1 MFRPPELDGQT
12 DHYPLL
18 REDSVA
24 PGSDVDMAPDESV
37 MSLLQSVRLD
47 SWQSQQ
53 SHQDLD
59 GFSPELRRIHD
70 MLMSMDSPE
79 SSPSMPP
86 VGLEEDGPPPFSLP
100 ASMAEERVATL
111 STAVVPAALPIPAES
126 STAMV
131 VAESEASGPLPYKA
145 KSRKVAHR
153 RIEVDA
159 GTCDV
164 SAGGVTKKPHFIS
177 TKPPID
183 DKLHEKD
190 FELMK
195 QKKTEQESR
204 ALLLKNISREARSA
218 AYHQRRVGTGNSSM
232 YVRIWQNNRERGD
245 TWAQLRYYQIVHLSR
260 LLLKESGVRGAF
272 LSNDMHDTLGNLA
285 IMAINQ
291 VVRTPDNRLL
301 PTASAPFWTLALAQ
315 EAWRRRP
322 GNEGW
327 STNCSDA
334 AWALSWEGMEAL
346 YHGNKYQE
354 SLKGAETHE
363 QETTRE
369 PSARDVLRG
378 RKHSVVRR
386 KVVSHGLGHSHNEI
400 IKKMQCLHEL
410 LAAAGDTLEDGTAGG
425 LHPDIRT
432 LMPPVV
438 NRYPKPPPSLDCMS
452 NTKARRIANH
462 RAFGTNKPTA
472 VEEKDLAEA
481 AASVAAMGTDVD

>member
-1 MFRPPELDGQT
+1 MCRDTEREKHDP
-12 DHYPLL
+12 HL
-18 REDSVA
+18 REDLVA
-24 PGSDVDMAPDESV
+24 PGSDVDVAPEDGV
-37 MSLLQSVRLD
+37 MSLLQSVRLE
-47 SWQSQQ
+47 SWESQQ
-53 SHQDLD
+53 AQQDPY

-79 SSPSMPP
+79 SSPSMPH
-86 VGLEEDGPPPFSLP
+86 VGIDEGSPTPFLLP
-100 ASMAEERVATL
+100 ASMVEEQEQ
-111 STAVVPAALPIPAES
+111 ALPTALPTPTES
-126 STAMV
+126 STATV
-131 VAESEASGPLPYKA
+131 VEQPESSAPPPYKA
-145 KSRKVAHR
+145 KCRKVAHR
-153 RIEVDA
+153 RIEVNT
-159 GTCDV
+159 GTCNV
-164 SAGGVTKKPHFIS
+164 SAEGVTKKPHFIS

-190 FELMK
+190 FELIK
-195 QKKTEQESR
+195 QKKIDQESR
-204 ALLLKNISREARSA
+204 SLLLKNISREARSA
-218 AYHQRRVGTGNSSM
+218 AYDQRCAATGNSSM
-232 YVRIWQNNRERGD
+232 YVRIWQNNRERGN

-260 LLLKESGVRGAF
+260 LLLKDSGVRGAF
-272 LSNDMHDTLGNLA
+272 LTQDMHDTLGNLA

-291 VVRTPDNRLL
+291 VVSTPDNRLL
-301 PTASAPFWTLALAQ
+301 QTASAPFWTLALAQ

-327 STNCSDA
+327 STNCRDA

-400 IKKMQCLHEL
+400 SKKMTCLHDL
-410 LAAAGDTLEDGTAGG
+410 LVAAGDLLQDGNAGG
-425 LHPDIRT
+425 LHPDIRG

-438 NRYPKPPPSLDCMS
+438 NRYLKPPPSLDCLT
-452 NTKARRIANH
+452 NAKARRIANH
-462 RAFGTNKPTA
+462 RAFGTKKPTA
-472 VEEKDLAEA
+472 IEEKDLAEA
-481 AASVAAMGTDVD
+481 AASVAAMDTDAD

>member
-1 MFRPPELDGQT
+1 MFRLPELDGQT
-12 DHYPLL
+12 NHYPLL
-18 REDSVA
+18 RKDSVA
-24 PGSDVDMAPDESV
+24 PGSDVDMAPDDGV
-37 MSLLQSVRLD
+37 MSLLQSVGLD

-53 SHQDLD
+53 AQQDPD
-59 GFSPELRRIHD
+59 GYTPELRRIHD
-70 MLMSMDSPE
+70 MIMSMGSPE

-86 VGLEEDGPPPFSLP
+86 AGLKENGVPPFSLP
-100 ASMAEERVATL
+100 TSTVEEHAATL
-111 STAVVPAALPIPAES
+111 STAVVPAALSIPAES
-126 STAMV
+126 STAMW
-131 VAESEASGPLPYKA
+131 VAQPEASGPPPYKA

-164 SAGGVTKKPHFIS
+164 SAEGVTKKPHFIS

-195 QKKTEQESR
+195 QKKVEQESR

-218 AYHQRRVGTGNSSM
+218 AYHQRRVGM
-232 YVRIWQNNRERGD
+232 YVRISQNNRERGD

-272 LSNDMHDTLGNLA
+272 LTRDMHDTLGILA

-346 YHGNKYQE
+346 YHGNRYQE

-363 QETTRE
+363 HETTHE

-386 KVVSHGLGHSHNEI
+386 KVVSHGLGHSHTEI

-410 LAAAGDTLEDGTAGG
+410 LFAAGDTLEDGTAGG
-425 LHPDIRT
+425 LHPDIRA

-438 NRYPKPPPSLDCMS
+438 NRYLKPPPSLHCMS
-452 NTKARRIANH
+452 NTKARRVSNH
-462 RAFGTNKPTA
+462 PVFGTKKPTA
-472 VEEKDLAEA
+472 IEEKDLAEA
-481 AASVAAMGTDVD
+481 AASVAAMDTDAD